1 LNGDIASLGWVF
13 IRRSSE
19 AALQRRHVRVLFFA
33 SAFIDRANAETVSR
47 VSRAYILGVLDGA
60 VEVGLVL
67 DVEKGEVLVDCRGQ
81 GSLQQW

>member
-1 LNGDIASLGWVF
+1 MNGDIASLGWVF

-47 VSRAYILGVLDGA
+47 VSRADVLGVLDGA
-60 VEVGLVL
+60 VEVGLVP
-67 DVEKGEVLVDCRGQ
+67 DVGRGEVLVDCRGQ
-81 GSLQQW
+81 GNLQQW